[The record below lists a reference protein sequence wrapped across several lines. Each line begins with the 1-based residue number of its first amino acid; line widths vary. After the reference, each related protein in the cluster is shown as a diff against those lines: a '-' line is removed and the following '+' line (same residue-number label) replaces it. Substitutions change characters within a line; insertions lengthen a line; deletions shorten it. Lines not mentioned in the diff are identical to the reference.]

1 MQVAHRASRP
11 HESTRARSR
20 RRAAVLGVS
29 TLSLLWAGTAL
40 AADNTAPTATSA
52 ASSVDEIVVT
62 AFKREERLQEVG
74 ASITALSAETLR
86 SSRIG
91 GLTDLSSYAPNVDIK
106 ETVPGALPT
115 VTMRGIGLD
124 DFSTTSSPAAGVYV
138 DEVPLSSPGLMSG
151 DFLDLARIE
160 ALKGPQG
167 TLYGRNTTA
176 GALNIISA
184 KPGKDFDALAK
195 LGYGDYRTF
204 DAEGMVNLPL
214 THTAQL
220 RLSAK
225 TIQQGEGYW
234 KSTLQADGTPGSRDI
249 GSRDVWLARAQLAL
263 QPIDALSINLK
274 LEGQRTRSEIGIPQN
289 FGAFTPGAP
298 FVPCAPVLAGH
309 ADNSQCVD
317 AFGYRNTHANPYRGD
332 WAGQFPYSI
341 DQINATSLINY
352 DLGGFS
358 LTSVTGYIN
367 FARFYHIDVDAT
379 PLQQFDYLENE
390 AVRQFTQE
398 FRVGKDTPLVDLLG
412 GAFVSW
418 DHVLGDNTNQ
428 SDQWPLLLLGAAS
441 GSGKTT
447 YNQTTRSAALYAN
460 ATWRLRSDLDLVT
473 GLRYT
478 GEERHYAGGTTFIT
492 PSPLVGVSDTWIDD
506 KIHDHNVTW
515 KLGLNWRLTPDTL
528 LYGSA
533 ARGVKSGGFFS
544 GFSNNNA
551 QLLPYRPE
559 TLTAYELGAKT
570 QPAAGLTLNGALFYY
585 DYADPQ
591 TFVRYVDPATSLS
604 VQKVGNVDS
613 AKAYGAEL
621 DASWRP
627 ITGLSLNTGVGL
639 LHTRLSS
646 FATAAGQIPAGNRLP
661 NAPKAT
667 FNGSAR
673 YEWPI
678 FSGLTASVQGEAH
691 YSGAVF
697 KEASNDP
704 LIAAGSYWLFNARAT
719 IARPGDHWELAVW
732 GKNLADKLY
741 EVQGNN
747 LSSLGLLDKNY
758 NTPRT
763 FGVELTYR
771 Y

>member
-1 MQVAHRASRP
+1 MQVRKGRLPVVRAQEVSVLALTLALIATAASAEELQAAP
-11 HESTRARSR
+11 GP
-20 RRAAVLGVS
+20 AAV
-29 TLSLLWAGTAL
+29 
-40 AADNTAPTATSA
+40 
-52 ASSVDEIVVT
+52 VDEVVVT

-74 ASITALSAETLR
+74 ATVTALSAQSLR
-86 SSRIG
+86 ASRVA
-91 GLTDLSSYAPNVDIK
+91 GLTDLSSYTPNVDIK

-184 KPGKDFDALAK
+184 KPGKAFDALAK
-195 LGYGDYRTF
+195 VGYGSYRAF

-214 THTAQL
+214 SETAQL

-225 TIQQGEGYW
+225 TIQQGRGYW
-234 KSTLQADGTPGSRDI
+234 KSTLLEDGTPGERDI
-249 GSRDVWLARAQLAL
+249 GSRDVWLGRAQLAL
-263 QPIDALSINLK
+263 QPIEDLSINLK
-274 LEGQRTRSEIGIPQN
+274 LEGQRSRSEIGIPQS
-289 FGAFTPGAP
+289 FGAYTPGAP
-298 FVPCAPVLAGH
+298 FVPCAPVAAGH
-309 ADNSQCVD
+309 VDNSQCVD
-317 AFGYRNTHANPYRGD
+317 AYGYRNTHSNPYRGD
-332 WAGQFPYSI
+332 WSGSFPYRI

-352 DLGGFS
+352 DVGGLR

-379 PLQQFDYLENE
+379 PRQQFDYLENE

-398 FRVGKDTPLVDLLG
+398 FRVSKDTTLVDLLA

-418 DHVLGDNTNQ
+418 DHVLGDNTNL
-428 SDQWPLLLLGAAS
+428 SDEWPLRLIGAAS

-447 YNQTTRSAALYAN
+447 YNQTTRSAAIYAN
-460 ATWRLRSDLDLVT
+460 GAWHLRDDLDLIT
-473 GLRYT
+473 GVRYT
-478 GEERHYAGGTTFIT
+478 GEERHYAGGTKFIVA
-492 PSPLVGVSDTWIDD
+492 SPLVGINDTYIDD

-515 KLGLNWRLTPDTL
+515 KLGLNWRLDASAMI
-528 LYGSA
+528 YGSI

-570 QPAAGLTLNGALFYY
+570 QPASGLTLNGAVFYY

-591 TFVRYVDPATSLS
+591 TFVRYTDPATGLS
-604 VQKVGNVDS
+604 VQRVGNVDS
-613 AKAYGAEL
+613 AKAYGAEF
-621 DASWRP
+621 DANWRP
-627 ITGLSLNTGVGL
+627 IPGLVLNAGLGL
-639 LHTRLSS
+639 LNTRLSS
-646 FATAAGQIPAGNRLP
+646 FATAAGTIPAGNRLP
-661 NAPKAT
+661 NAPKVT

-673 YEWPI
+673 YEW
-678 FSGLTASVQGEAH
+678 SLTGDLKAGLQAEAH
-691 YSGAVF
+691 HSGSVF
-697 KEASNDP
+697 KEAANDP
-704 LIAAGSYWLFNARAT
+704 LIAADAYWLFNARAT
-719 IARPGDHWELAVW
+719 IARPADHWELAVW
-732 GKNLADKLY
+732 GKNLTDKLY
-741 EVQGNN
+741 VVQGNN
-747 LSSLGLLDKNY
+747 LSSLGLLNKNY

>member
-1 MQVAHRASRP
+1 MRD
-11 HESTRARSR
+11 ARGACRSITKVR
-20 RRAAVLGVS
+20 RRAAMALGVS
-29 TLSLLWAGTAL
+29 ALSLIWAGGAA
-40 AADNTAPTATSA
+40 AADDAVPVATTPA
-52 ASSVDEIVVT
+52 TVDEIVVT

-74 ASITALSAETLR
+74 ATITALSAQTLR

-91 GLTDLSSYAPNVDIK
+91 GVADLSSYAPNVDIK

-124 DFSTTSSPAAGVYV
+124 DFSTTSSPAAGVYL

-184 KPGKDFDALAK
+184 RPEKDFGALAK
-195 LGYGDYRTF
+195 VGYGDYRAF
-204 DAEGMVNLPL
+204 EAEGMVNVPL
-214 THTAQL
+214 SDSVQL
-220 RLSAK
+220 RLSGK
-225 TIQQGEGYW
+225 TIQQGRGYW
-234 KSTLQADGTPGSRDI
+234 KSTLLADGTPGERDI
-249 GSRDVWLARAQLAL
+249 GSRDVWLGRVQLAA
-263 QPIDALSINLK
+263 QPTDALSINLK
-274 LEGQRTRSEIGIPQN
+274 LEGQRTRSEMGVPKT

-309 ADNSQCVD
+309 TDNTQCVD
-317 AFGYRNTHANPYRGD
+317 AFGYRNSHSSPYRGD
-332 WAGQFPYSI
+332 WAGEFPYEI
-341 DQINATSLINY
+341 DQVNATSLVNY
-352 DLGGFS
+352 DLNGFS

-379 PLQQFDYLENE
+379 PRQQFDYLENE

-398 FRVGKDTPLVDLLG
+398 FRVGKDTALVDLLG

-418 DHVLGDNTNQ
+418 DHVLGDNVNQ
-428 SDQWPLLLLGAAS
+428 SDQWPLLLFGAAS

-460 ATWRLRSDLDLVT
+460 ATWHLRSDLDLVT

-492 PSPLVGVSDTWIDD
+492 PSPLVGVNDTFLDD

-515 KLGLNWRLTPDTL
+515 KLGLNYRLTPDVL

-544 GFSNNNA
+544 GFTNNAA

-570 QPAAGLTLNGALFYY
+570 QPASSLILNGAVFYY
-585 DYADPQ
+585 DYSDPQ
-591 TFVRYVDPATSLS
+591 TFVRYVDPVTTLS
-604 VQKVGNVDS
+604 VQKVGNVDG
-613 AKAYGAEL
+613 AKVYGAEV
-621 DASWRP
+621 DANWRP
-627 ITGLSLNTGVGL
+627 VTGLSLNAGLGL

-646 FATAAGQIPAGNRLP
+646 FTTAAGVIPAGNRLP

-673 YEWPI
+673 YEWSI
-678 FSGLTASVQGEAH
+678 GQGLTAALQGEAH

-704 LIAAGSYWLFNARAT
+704 LIAAGAYWLFNARAT
-719 IARPGDHWELAVW
+719 IARPDDHWELAVW
-732 GKNLADKLY
+732 GKNLSDKLY

-747 LSSLGLLDKNY
+747 LSSLGLLNRNY

>member
-1 MQVAHRASRP
+1 MRDARGAGRPMDSRIVRHRA
-11 HESTRARSR
+11 AM
-20 RRAAVLGVS
+20 ALGAS
-29 TLSLLWAGTAL
+29 ALSLIWAGGAA
-40 AADNTAPTATSA
+40 AADAVPAATQPA
-52 ASSVDEIVVT
+52 AVDEIVVT

-74 ASITALSAETLR
+74 ATITALSAQTLR

-91 GLTDLSSYAPNVDIK
+91 GLADLSSYAPNVDIK

-124 DFSTTSSPAAGVYV
+124 DFSTTSSPAAGVYI

-151 DFLDLARIE
+151 DFMDLERIE

-184 KPGKDFDALAK
+184 KPEKDFDALAK
-195 LGYGDYRTF
+195 VGYGDYQTF
-204 DAEGMVNLPL
+204 DAEGMVNIPL
-214 THTAQL
+214 SDRAQL
-220 RLSAK
+220 RLNAK
-225 TIQQGEGYW
+225 TIQQDKGYW
-234 KSTLQADGTPGSRDI
+234 KSTLLANGAPGERDI
-249 GSRDVWLARAQLAL
+249 GSRDVWLGRAQLAL
-263 QPIDALSINLK
+263 QPIDDLSINLK
-274 LEGQRTRSEIGIPQN
+274 LEGQRTRSEIGVPKN
-289 FGAFTPGAP
+289 FGTFTPGAP

-309 ADNSQCVD
+309 VDNSQCAD
-317 AFGYRNTHANPYRGD
+317 AFGYQNPHSSPYRGD
-332 WAGQFPYSI
+332 WAGQFPYSV

-379 PLQQFDYLENE
+379 PLQEFDYLENE

-398 FRVGKDTPLVDLLG
+398 FRVGKDTALVDLLG

-418 DHVLGDNTNQ
+418 DHVLGDNVNQ
-428 SDQWPLLLLGAAS
+428 SDQWPLLLFGAAS

-460 ATWRLRSDLDLVT
+460 ATWHLRSDLDLVT

-492 PSPLVGVSDTWIDD
+492 PSPFAGINDTFLDD

-515 KLGLNWRLTPDTL
+515 KLGLNYRLTPDVM

-544 GFSNNNA
+544 GFTNNNA
-551 QLLPYRPE
+551 QLLPYQPE

-570 QPAAGLTLNGALFYY
+570 QPSASLTLNGAAFYY
-585 DYADPQ
+585 DYSDPQ
-591 TFVRYVDPATSLS
+591 TFVRYVDPITTLS

-613 AKAYGAEL
+613 AKVYGAEFE
-621 DASWRP
+621 AHWRP
-627 ITGLSLNTGVGL
+627 VTGLSLNAGLGL

-646 FATAAGQIPAGNRLP
+646 FATAAGTIPAGNRLP
-661 NAPKAT
+661 NAPKVT

-673 YEWPI
+673 YEWSI
-678 FSGLTASVQGEAH
+678 AEGLTAAVQGEAH
-691 YSGAVF
+691 SSGTVF
-697 KEASNDP
+697 KDAANDP
-704 LIAAGSYWLFNARAT
+704 LIAADSYWLFNARAT
-719 IARPGDHWELAVW
+719 IAKPDAHWELALW
-732 GKNLADKLY
+732 GKNLTDKLY
-741 EVQGNN
+741 EVQGAN
-747 LSSLGLLDKNY
+747 LSTLGVLNKNY